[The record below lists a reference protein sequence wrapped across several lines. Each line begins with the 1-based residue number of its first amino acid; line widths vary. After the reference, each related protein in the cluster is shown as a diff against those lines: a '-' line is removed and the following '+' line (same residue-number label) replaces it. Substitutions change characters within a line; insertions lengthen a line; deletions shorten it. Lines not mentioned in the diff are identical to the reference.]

1 MNFKPLLL
9 VSILVFAITLPSSGY
24 AQQSQED
31 RQAYYDEGKRKNAVI
46 RLALNRDLAAYK
58 MAVLKTPD
66 AVDFQ
71 WTQIYKMDDND
82 GETAL
87 HFAAKNGD
95 MPMLNFLLSKNCNLK
110 LKTSCG
116 DSPLHLAA
124 SVQVAQALI
133 DAGAN
138 VQAKGNRG
146 RTPLHSAANKAV
158 AEVLLKHGAKIDQ
171 RDNGLRVNIFAQS
184 GDYVPA
190 EGDMPLHTAASA
202 GHADVVEFLIEKGA
216 DVNARAG
223 DRTALSIAAGRHSD
237 VVKVLL
243 ARGATFDS
251 SKSSGS
257 PLWDAVGGNQIK
269 TVKRLLQAKAD
280 ATMVDQHGWN
290 LLHVAALRSRIDAEM
305 FNVLIEAKADVNG
318 LTVKKDTP
326 LHIAAK
332 KGNLTAARILISN
345 GADLQRLNAAGKTP
359 LMLSKELEA
368 FEFRSIAG
376 TQEMVDRARESQENR
391 VRAANDR
398 RIKITELIEQRLSK

>member
-1 MNFKPLLL
+1 MNIKVLLL
-9 VSILVFAITLPSSGY
+9 LIVGAFTIVLSSSGY

-31 RQAYYDEGKRKNAVI
+31 REAYYEEAKRKNAI
-46 RLALNRDLAAYK
+46 IQLALAGNLAAYK
-58 MAVLKTPD
+58 AAVLKTPD
-66 AVDFQ
+66 ALDFQ
-71 WTQIYKMDDND
+71 WTKIYKMGDND

-124 SVQVAQALI
+124 NEQIAKTLI

-138 VQAKGNRG
+138 VQARGNLG
-146 RTPLHSAANKAV
+146 RTPLHNAANKAV
-158 AEVLLKHGAKIDQ
+158 AEVLLKHGAKVDQ
-171 RDNGLRVNIFAQS
+171 RDYGVRLFFFGQS

-190 EGDMPLHTAASA
+190 DGDMPLHTAASA
-202 GHADVVEFLIEKGA
+202 GREDVVKFLIEKGA

-223 DRTALSIAAGRHSD
+223 GRTALSMAAGRHSD

-243 ARGATFDS
+243 ARGAIFDS

-269 TVKRLLQAKAD
+269 TVKLLLQAKAD

-305 FNVLIEAKADVNG
+305 FNVLIGAKADVNG
-318 LTVKKDTP
+318 LTVEKDSP
-326 LHIAAK
+326 LHVAARN
-332 KGNLTAARILISN
+332 GNLTAAKILVAN
-345 GADLQRLNAAGKTP
+345 GADLQRPNTAGKTP
-359 LMLSKELEA
+359 LMLSRELEG
-368 FEFRSIAG
+368 FEFFSVQG

>member
-46 RLALNRDLAAYK
+46 RLALNRDLTAYK

-171 RDNGLRVNIFAQS
+171 RVNGLRVYIFAQS
-184 GDYVPA
+184 GDHAPA

-280 ATMVDQHGWN
+280 ATMADQHGWN

-305 FNVLIEAKADVNG
+305 FNVLIKAKADVNG
-318 LTVKKDTP
+318 LTTEKDTP

-345 GADLQRLNAAGKTP
+345 DADLQRLNAAGKTP

-391 VRAANDR
+391 VRAANAVSY
-398 RIKITELIEQRLSK
+398 THLTLPTTPYV

>member
-1 MNFKPLLL
+1 MNVRVLLLL
-9 VSILVFAITLPSSGY
+9 VVGAFAIALSSSGY

-31 RQAYYDEGKRKNAVI
+31 REAYFDEANRKNEI
-46 RLALNRDLAAYK
+46 IQLALDGDLAAYK
-58 MAVLKTPD
+58 AAVLKTPE
-66 AVDFQ
+66 ALDFQ
-71 WTQIYKMDDND
+71 WTQISKMDDND

-95 MPMLNFLLSKNCNLK
+95 MPMLNFLLSKKCNLK

-124 SVQVAQALI
+124 NEQIAKTLI

-138 VQAKGNRG
+138 VQARGNLG
-146 RTPLHSAANKAV
+146 RTPLHDAANKAV
-158 AEVLLKHGAKIDQ
+158 AEALLKYGAKVDQ
-171 RDNGLRVNIFAQS
+171 RDNGLVLDIFAQS
-184 GDYVPA
+184 ISYVPA

-202 GHADVVEFLIEKGA
+202 GRADVVEFLIEKGT

-223 DRTALSIAAGRHSD
+223 GRTALSMAAGQHSD

-251 SKSSGS
+251 TKSSDS
-257 PLWDAVGGNQIK
+257 PLWDAVRGNQIK
-269 TVKRLLQAKAD
+269 TVKLLLQAKAD
-280 ATMVDQHGWN
+280 ATIVDQHGWY

-318 LTVKKDTP
+318 LSLKKDTP

-332 KGNLTAARILISN
+332 KGNLTAAKILISN
-345 GADLQRLNAAGKTP
+345 GADLQRSNAAGKTP
-359 LMLSKELEA
+359 LMLSKELEP
-368 FEFRSIAG
+368 FEFFLVQG

-391 VRAANDR
+391 VRAANAR
-398 RIKITELIEQRLSK
+398 RIKITELIEERLSK

>member
-1 MNFKPLLL
+1 MNIKVLLL
-9 VSILVFAITLPSSGY
+9 LIVGAFTIVLSSSGY

-31 RQAYYDEGKRKNAVI
+31 REAYYEEAKRKNAI
-46 RLALNRDLAAYK
+46 IQLALAGDLAAYK
-58 MAVLKTPD
+58 AAVLKTPD
-66 AVDFQ
+66 ALDFQ
-71 WTQIYKMDDND
+71 WTKIYKMGDND

-124 SVQVAQALI
+124 NEQIAKTLI

-138 VQAKGNRG
+138 VQARGNLG
-146 RTPLHSAANKAV
+146 RTPLHNAANKVV
-158 AEVLLKHGAKIDQ
+158 AEVLLKHGAKVDQ
-171 RDNGLRVNIFAQS
+171 RDYGVRLFFFGQS

-190 EGDMPLHTAASA
+190 DGDMPLHTAASA
-202 GHADVVEFLIEKGA
+202 GRADVVEFLIEKGA
-216 DVNARAG
+216 DVNARAR
-223 DRTALSIAAGRHSD
+223 DRTALSMTAGCHSD

-243 ARGATFDS
+243 ASGATFDS

-305 FNVLIEAKADVNG
+305 FNVLIGAKADVNG
-318 LTVKKDTP
+318 LTVEKDSP
-326 LHIAAK
+326 LHVAARN
-332 KGNLTAARILISN
+332 GNLTAAKILVSN
-345 GADLQRLNAAGKTP
+345 GADLQRPNTAGKTP
-359 LMLSKELEA
+359 LMLSKELEP
-368 FEFRSIAG
+368 FEFFSVQG
-376 TQEMVDRARESQENR
+376 TQEMVEGAMKSQENR

>member
-1 MNFKPLLL
+1 MNIKVLLL
-9 VSILVFAITLPSSGY
+9 LIVGAFTIVLSSSGY

-31 RQAYYDEGKRKNAVI
+31 REAYYEEAKRKNAI
-46 RLALNRDLAAYK
+46 IQLALAGDLAAYK
-58 MAVLKTPD
+58 AAVLKTPD
-66 AVDFQ
+66 ALDFQ
-71 WTQIYKMDDND
+71 WTKIYKMGDND

-124 SVQVAQALI
+124 NEQIAKTLI

-138 VQAKGNRG
+138 VQARGNLG
-146 RTPLHSAANKAV
+146 RTPLHNAANKAV
-158 AEVLLKHGAKIDQ
+158 AEVLLKHGAKVDQ
-171 RDNGLRVNIFAQS
+171 RDYGVRLFFFGQS

-190 EGDMPLHTAASA
+190 DGDMPLHTAASA
-202 GHADVVEFLIEKGA
+202 GRADVVEFLIEKGA
-216 DVNARAG
+216 DVNARAR
-223 DRTALSIAAGRHSD
+223 DRTALSMTAGCHSD

-318 LTVKKDTP
+318 LTVEKDSP
-326 LHIAAK
+326 LHVAARN
-332 KGNLTAARILISN
+332 GNLTAAKILVSN
-345 GADLQRLNAAGKTP
+345 GADLQRPNTAGKTP
-359 LMLSKELEA
+359 LMLSKELEP
-368 FEFRSIAG
+368 FEFFSVQG
-376 TQEMVDRARESQENR
+376 TQEMVEGAMKSQENR

>member
-280 ATMVDQHGWN
+280 ATMADQHGWN

-305 FNVLIEAKADVNG
+305 FNVLIKAKADVNG
-318 LTVKKDTP
+318 LTTEKDTP

-376 TQEMVDRARESQENR
+376 TQEMVDRARESQKIL
-391 VRAANDR
+391 VREANER
-398 RIKITELIEQRLSK
+398 RTKIAELIKQRLSK

>member
-1 MNFKPLLL
+1 MNIKVLLL
-9 VSILVFAITLPSSGY
+9 LIVGAFTIVLSSSGY

-31 RQAYYDEGKRKNAVI
+31 REAYYEEAKRKNAI
-46 RLALNRDLAAYK
+46 IQLALAGDLAAYK
-58 MAVLKTPD
+58 AAVLKTPD
-66 AVDFQ
+66 ALDFQ
-71 WTQIYKMDDND
+71 WTKIYKMGDND

-124 SVQVAQALI
+124 NEQIAKTLI

-138 VQAKGNRG
+138 VQARGNLG
-146 RTPLHSAANKAV
+146 RTPLHNAANKAV
-158 AEVLLKHGAKIDQ
+158 AEVLLKHGAKVDQ
-171 RDNGLRVNIFAQS
+171 RDYGVRLFFFGQS

-190 EGDMPLHTAASA
+190 DGDMPLHTAASA
-202 GHADVVEFLIEKGA
+202 GRADVVEFLIEKGA
-216 DVNARAG
+216 DVNARAR
-223 DRTALSIAAGRHSD
+223 DRTALSMTAGCHSD

-251 SKSSGS
+251 SKSRGS

-318 LTVKKDTP
+318 LTVEKDSP
-326 LHIAAK
+326 LHVAARN
-332 KGNLTAARILISN
+332 GNLTAAKILVSN
-345 GADLQRLNAAGKTP
+345 GADLQRPNTAGKTP
-359 LMLSKELEA
+359 LMLSKELEP
-368 FEFRSIAG
+368 FEFFSVQG
-376 TQEMVDRARESQENR
+376 TREMVEGAMKSQENR

>member
-1 MNFKPLLL
+1 MNIKVLLLL
-9 VSILVFAITLPSSGY
+9 VVGAFTIVLSSSGY

-31 RQAYYDEGKRKNAVI
+31 REAYYEEAKRKNAI
-46 RLALNRDLAAYK
+46 IQLALAGDLAAYK
-58 MAVLKTPD
+58 AAVLKTPD
-66 AVDFQ
+66 ALDFQ
-71 WTQIYKMDDND
+71 WTKIYKMGDND

-124 SVQVAQALI
+124 NEQIAKTLI

-138 VQAKGNRG
+138 VQARGNLG
-146 RTPLHSAANKAV
+146 RTPLHNAANKAV
-158 AEVLLKHGAKIDQ
+158 AEVLLKHGAKVDQ
-171 RDNGLRVNIFAQS
+171 RDYGVRLFFFGQS

-190 EGDMPLHTAASA
+190 DGDMPLHTAASA
-202 GHADVVEFLIEKGA
+202 GRADVVEFLIEKGA
-216 DVNARAG
+216 DVNALAR
-223 DRTALSIAAGRHSD
+223 DRTALSMTAGCHSD

-318 LTVKKDTP
+318 LTVEKDSP
-326 LHIAAK
+326 LHVAARN
-332 KGNLTAARILISN
+332 GNLTAAKILVSN
-345 GADLQRLNAAGKTP
+345 GADLQRPNTAGKTP
-359 LMLSKELEA
+359 LMLSRELEG
-368 FEFRSIAG
+368 FEFFSVQG
-376 TQEMVDRARESQENR
+376 TQEMVDRAREFQENR